1 MTPTVGNVFAQD
13 VIDRGPWVFYDR
25 QTTSA
30 GSTTSGTYFY
40 FTTPIGGTKTKSD
53 TNLVQANR
61 LPPPQ
66 AFSVSSI
73 GFVFATNMLHSDI
86 RQMILNYFFEFKIGQ
101 KVFAEGSLDLFPGGV
116 GLMGA
121 VSTNH
126 ATTALVSVLN
136 NGDPSLLA
144 TRRFP
149 DYPRIIPANVFFGLN
164 VISGAA
170 TFTLAAT
177 VASTIVSSAYGG
189 LDLRAILDGIY
200 DREVQ

>member
-1 MTPTVGNVFAQD
+1 MAPTVGNVFAQD

-25 QTTSA
+25 QTTAA
-30 GSTTSGTYFY
+30 GSATSGTYYF

-66 AFSVSSI
+66 AFSLSSI
-73 GFVFATNMLHSDI
+73 GFVFATNMLHSDT
-86 RQMILNYFFEFKIGQ
+86 RQFILDYFFEFKIGQ
-101 KVFAEGSLDLFPGGV
+101 KIFAEGCLDLFPGGI
-116 GLMGA
+116 GLMGTVA
-121 VSTNH
+121 TNH
-126 ATTALVSVLN
+126 ATTALISVLN

-170 TFTLAAT
+170 TFTLAST

-189 LDLRAILDGIY
+189 LDLRAILDGVY